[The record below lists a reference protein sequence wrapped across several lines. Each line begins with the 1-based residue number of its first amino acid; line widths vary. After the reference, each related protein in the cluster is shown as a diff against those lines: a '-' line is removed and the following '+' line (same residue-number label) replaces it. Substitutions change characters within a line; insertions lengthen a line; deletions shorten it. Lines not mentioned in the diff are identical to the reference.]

1 MREKKEKL
9 NIYPFEE
16 IDTFAGYSGWDDDT
30 EQDRY
35 LEKVS
40 SQIGWIIIEFNRL
53 EWQVHEVVKKYL
65 CNDVLETN
73 AIFFETVANKNF
85 SSKIDLLKNFFTIY
99 YSGDKKQMFD
109 ETTFFSNFKC
119 VLDKLIDKLKKSS
132 TLRNKY
138 AHCYWHR
145 MSKDNFV
152 EFKYKINHEEGLH
165 KVFVSFNPNDLNSD
179 YELIESSQELLYE
192 FDTEFND
199 IYSST

>member
-16 IDTFAGYSGWDDDT
+16 IDTFAGYSDWGDDK
-30 EQDRY
+30 EQDKY

-73 AIFFETVANKNF
+73 AIFFETVADKNF
-85 SSKIDLLKNFFTIY
+85 SSKVDLLKNFFTIY
-99 YSGDKKQMFD
+99 YSGNKKHMFD

-119 VLDKLIDKLKKSS
+119 VLDNLIDKLKKSS

-152 EFKYKINHEEGLH
+152 EFKYKINHKEGLH

-179 YELIESSQELLYE
+179 YELIESTQELMYE
-192 FDTEFND
+192 FDTQFDN
-199 IYSST
+199 IYSSS